1 MEPIAVI
8 FIALV
13 LGTIVLSPF
22 FGADSRP
29 GFRRPDRKPRP
40 AMSTMRPSEW
50 DRQGWDR

>member
-1 MEPIAVI
+1 MEPIAII
-8 FIALV
+8 FLALV

-22 FGADSRP
+22 FAAESRP